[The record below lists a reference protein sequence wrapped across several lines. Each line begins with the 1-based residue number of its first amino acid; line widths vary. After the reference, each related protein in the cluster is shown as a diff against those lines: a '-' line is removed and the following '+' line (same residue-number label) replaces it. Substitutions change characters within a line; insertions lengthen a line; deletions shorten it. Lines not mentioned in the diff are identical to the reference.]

1 MAQGRS
7 GRAKGIPVSQPKRRA
22 YRIARTIPCLAL
34 VGSLLL
40 QSGCAKLHK
49 KLHKHQVEPVFGTY
63 PATDAPYAGLA
74 SVSPQTAPIAAGA
87 PIIYNPPSQYSPTS
101 TYTPADQPQAA
112 PNTGSQ
118 PVLTSP
124 IQAPAAASTP
134 PVMPPMD
141 QPPPAEAPKPVAVP
155 VETKPAP
162 TAPISK
168 PAELPKTPAPA
179 APVAEPPAVKPAAP
193 AAAAPPAA
201 PAAAPGI
208 NLPPPSNDLPL
219 LPPPVDL
226 PPPAA
231 APPRSTSVAPPA
243 ATGGSPF
250 AGNTPATTSRVAANQ
265 PVNNSPVLTLSQPGP
280 ADAPPPAP
288 ADERP
293 MPPLA
298 APMSPS
304 APAARPAAAG
314 VKTSSNAAPRTSE
327 AAKLDAVLQRT
338 SATLSNIANYKV
350 EVSSQESVNGKTH
363 PVDQFVL
370 YKRRQPFAVRM
381 EWNQGKEAGREVIFS
396 PTETNGMI
404 QIRMPKGLIPRLS
417 MSPDSPL
424 VRVKSRHPISEAG
437 IDSVVERLHETLRLH
452 LKIAANAGRIAVESV
467 NDPSLGPI
475 ERITHLNHKGETWVV
490 DVQSDTGLP
499 LTVHATDNAGQLM
512 EHYEFRNYQLNLN
525 ELQTASAF
533 DPNARWGQPKLL
545 GNLARG
551 KSDDNTKR

>member
-1 MAQGRS
+1 MVRKVISSRPMRNGVAQGRS

-74 SVSPQTAPIAAGA
+74 SVSPQTAPIVAGP
-87 PIIYNPPSQYSPTS
+87 PIIYNAPGQYSPTGQI
-101 TYTPADQPQAA
+101 QPN
-112 PNTGSQ
+112 PTTGSQ
-118 PVLTSP
+118 PADTKP
-124 IQAPAAASTP
+124 AEAPAAAPSP

-141 QPPPAEAPKPVAVP
+141 QPPPPEAPKAVAVP
-155 VETKPAP
+155 AEAKPAA
-162 TAPISK
+162 APAAK
-168 PAELPKTPAPA
+168 PAEQPKIPAPA
-179 APVAEPPAVKPAAP
+179 APAAEAPPAK
-193 AAAAPPAA
+193 PAA

-226 PPPAA
+226 PPPAS

-250 AGNTPATTSRVAANQ
+250 AGGTPAASARVATNQ
-265 PVNNSPVLTLSQPGP
+265 PVTNSPVLTLSQPGP

-298 APMSPS
+298 APAQPT
-304 APAARPAAAG
+304 APAAKPAATG
-314 VKTSSNAAPRTSE
+314 VKTSSTAAPRNSE
-327 AAKLDAVLQRT
+327 VAKLDAVLQRT
-338 SATLSNIANYKV
+338 SATLSATANYKV
-350 EVSSQESVNGKTH
+350 DVKSQESVNGKMH

-381 EWNQGKEAGREVIFS
+381 EWSQGNEAGREVIFS
-396 PTETNGMI
+396 PTETKGMI
-404 QIRMPKGLIPRLS
+404 QIRMPKGLIPRIS

-424 VRVKSRHPISEAG
+424 VRAKSRHPITEAG
-437 IDSVVERLHETLRLH
+437 IDSVVERLNETLSLSR
-452 LKIAANAGRIAVESV
+452 KNAPNAGQIAVAMV
-467 NDPSLGPI
+467 NDPTLGPLQ
-475 ERITHLNHKGETWVV
+475 RITHLTTKGETWVV
-490 DVQSDTGLP
+490 DMQNDTGLP

-512 EHYEFRNYQLNLN
+512 EHYEFRNYQLNLGD
-525 ELQTASAF
+525 LQTASAF

-551 KSDDNTKR
+551 KGDDSTKR